1 MQDAIQIYENLNLK
15 NEFINALRNYTI
27 MAFQSGDFNKINDL
41 FMKYSFIEGFYKKNK
56 FLVNS

>member
-1 MQDAIQIYENLNLK
+1 
-15 NEFINALRNYTI
+15 

-56 FLVNS
+56 FLVNY